1 MGDLAPKGDSNE
13 RITSETS
20 KSTEVV
26 GREDVNLEVEES
38 HGDSEGVI
46 DKCDEPYK
54 SIGEK
59 FNLDNASDLE
69 KEIYKKYYLNII
81 SSDKVSLKI
90 NKMLKNNNGIEI
102 DFLFNFTR
110 NIKRASNQLIYIK

>member
-1 MGDLAPKGDSNE
+1 MEDLAPKGDSNE
-13 RITSETS
+13 GIISETS

-26 GREDVNLEVEES
+26 GREDVSLEVEES

-59 FNLDNASDLE
+59 FNLDNVSDLE
-69 KEIYKKYYLNII
+69 KEIYKKYYLNVI
-81 SSDKVSLKI
+81 SNDKVSLKI
-90 NKMLKNNNGIEI
+90 NKILRNNNEI
-102 DFLFNFTR
+102 DFFFNFNR
-110 NIKRASNQLIYIK
+110 NIKRDSNQLIYIK